1 MSSRLMLLEA
11 VMVICCAFPVSRSLA
26 VTFTMPLASIENVTS
41 ICGTPLGAR
50 ADAGQLEAAKFLILV
65 RHGALAL

>member
-1 MSSRLMLLEA
+1 
-11 VMVICCAFPVSRSLA
+11 MVICCLSGVEILGRDVHDA
-26 VTFTMPLASIENVTS
+26 VGVDRERDLDLRDASGRT
-41 ICGTPLGAR
+41 